1 MRAGGEVRLGW
12 DGRDIHLSRSRRL
25 LLRMAYAGMTL
36 RRKLAEPI
44 TLGVRVLLIRD
55 GEVLLV
61 RHTYRDGWYLPGGGV
76 KRRETLED
84 AIRRE
89 AREEVGAALDSL
101 RLMGVYSNF
110 VEAKSDHIAVFV
122 SEGFTLTPVQ
132 SSEIAEL
139 RFVPLTNLP
148 TAVSPGSAR
157 RIAEYGAEIDVAAR
171 RW

>member
-1 MRAGGEVRLGW
+1 MRLGW
-12 DGRDIHLSRSRRL
+12 DGLGIHLSRSKRW
-25 LLRMAYAGMTL
+25 LLRMAYAGVTL
-36 RRKLAEPI
+36 RRKLAEPV
-44 TLGVRVLLIRD
+44 TLGVRVLLVRD
-55 GEVLLV
+55 SQVLLV

-89 AREEVGAALDSL
+89 AREEVGATVDDL

-110 VEAKSDHIAVFV
+110 VEAKSDHVVVFV

-139 RFVPLTNLP
+139 RFVPLSGLP
-148 TAVSPGSAR
+148 AGVSPGSAR
-157 RIAEYGAEIDVAAR
+157 RIAEYLERVDAAAR